1 MITRIPGVFL
11 ITLIIFAGCHPV
23 GPPYEPP
30 SPDLPVSWH
39 NSLPSDK
46 PGTGENKAER
56 TDWWTLFDDPLLI
69 GLIQK
74 ACSDNLSVKDSVFK
88 LKEARA
94 RRGIGQADLYPTLDA
109 SYGSTVSRS
118 YGETGGGN
126 ENRLFRAGLDAGW
139 EMDLFGGNR
148 KTVEK
153 LIANLEASEE
163 NLNDIRISIAAEV
176 ALNYID
182 VRVGQERLA
191 VAMENLAIQE
201 ETWGLNQARYQA
213 GLSDEL
219 SVHQA
224 SYNLEGTRARIPVL
238 KVSLEASLNR
248 MAVLTGD
255 YPGSLHEKLVT
266 MSPIPILPESI
277 AIGIPSDT
285 VRARPDIRR
294 AERNLAARTAAVGEA
309 NADRYPKLT
318 FSGSL
323 GLSSLTFGNL
333 FDVDNRNYS
342 YGPHISLPIFNAGAI
357 RKNIAV
363 QTAVQEQSLVQ
374 YETAVLNAMEE
385 VENAVHAYEKEN
397 ERLLILTKATSAAR
411 QAAKLSQKKYES
423 GLIDFNVVLDSQ
435 RSLLTFQDQMV
446 ESRGKAA
453 ANLVRLY
460 KAMGGGRVSMEK
472 MNNYETRQ

>member
-1 MITRIPGVFL
+1 MRIPGVFVIVL
-11 ITLIIFAGCHPV
+11 IFCSGCHPV
-23 GPPYEPP
+23 GPNYQPP
-30 SPDLPVSWH
+30 SPDLPASWH

-46 PGTGENKAER
+46 TGAGEKKVER
-56 TDWWTLFDDPLLI
+56 TDWWMLFDDPLLT

-74 ACSDNLSVKDSVFK
+74 ACNDNLSVKEAVFK
-88 LKEARA
+88 LQEARA
-94 RRGIGQADLYPTLDA
+94 QRGIGQANLHPTLDA

-126 ENRLFRAGLDAGW
+126 ENKLFRAGLDAGW
-139 EMDLFGGNR
+139 EIDLFGGNR

-153 LIANLEASEE
+153 LTANLDASEE
-163 NLNDIRISIAAEV
+163 NLNDARISIAAEV

-201 ETWGLNQARYQA
+201 ETWELNQARYQA

-219 SVHQA
+219 SVYQA
-224 SYNLEGTRARIPVL
+224 SYNLEGTRARIPAL
-238 KVSLEASLNR
+238 NVSLEASLNR
-248 MAVLTGD
+248 MAVLTGN
-255 YPGSLHEKLVT
+255 YPGSLHEKLAT
-266 MSPIPILPESI
+266 TSPIPILPESI

-285 VRARPDIRR
+285 VRARPDIRV

-309 NADRYPKLT
+309 TADRYPKLT
-318 FSGSL
+318 LSGSL

-333 FDVDNRNYS
+333 FDLDNRNYS
-342 YGPHISLPIFNAGAI
+342 YGPHISIPIFNAGAI

-363 QTAVQEQSLVQ
+363 QTAVQEQALVQ
-374 YETAVLNAMEE
+374 YETAVLNAIEE
-385 VENAVHAYEKEN
+385 VENAVKAYEKEN
-397 ERLLILTKATSAAR
+397 ERFLILTKATSAAR

-423 GLIDFNVVLDSQ
+423 GLIDFSVVLDSQ

-446 ESRGKAA
+446 ESRGDVA

-460 KAMGGGRVSMEK
+460 KAMGGGSVFMEN
-472 MNNYETRQ
+472 MNQSDAHQ